1 MSPFEYVP
9 ILKLKMGEVTALNSL
24 KENQKERLLPLFEVV
39 FSGPRKDAAKKDR
52 DTRLASIIDKFLKQ
66 KLPEFPNWL
75 HEARGKHPFILDF
88 NLIYVDSVRE
98 IAIEHLLSKCAENQQ
113 NVIVSVNLAD
123 SNEYK
128 TLVYGY
134 LKKYGYG
141 LCIRVSRTDLSNVPK
156 LEQELADIVADS
168 GLSTSQIDL
177 LIDIKEENDDQ
188 KYTEYFN
195 TAQQLSTLQDW
206 RNIIFANG
214 AFPETMGIFKSG
226 KEHDQS
232 RTDWIRYN
240 AAIANEGLSR
250 KPIYSDYSVRYPIYD
265 PESEKHS
272 PSPTI
277 KYTTE
282 SNWRIMKG
290 AGYDYGHYFVYSLAL
305 VSGST
310 YYGVDHCYGDKI
322 IKEKADKCQSY
333 LEKRAKK
340 GGKLRAK
347 GAGTPE
353 EWIGVTVAHHT
364 VVTLAQLSSQ
374 S

>member
-1 MSPFEYVP
+1 MSPFDYVP

-24 KENQKERLLPLFEVV
+24 KEDQKERLLPLFEVV

-52 DTRLASIIDKFLKQ
+52 DTRLASIVDKFLKQ

-75 HEARGKHPFILDF
+75 HEARGKRPFILDF
-88 NLIYVDSVRE
+88 NLIYVDSARE
-98 IAIEHLLSKCAENQQ
+98 TAVEHLLSKCAENQQ

-123 SNEYK
+123 SDEYK
-128 TLVYGY
+128 TLIYGY

-141 LCIRVSRTDLSNVPK
+141 LCVRVSRTDLGDLAK
-156 LEQELADIVADS
+156 LEQELASIVTNS
-168 GLSTSQIDL
+168 GLDISQIDL

-195 TAQQLSTLQDW
+195 ASQQISTLHDW
-206 RNIIFANG
+206 QNFIFANG

-240 AAIANEGLSR
+240 AAIAGEGLNR
-250 KPIYSDYSVRYPIYD
+250 KPVYSDYSARYPIYD
-265 PESEKHS
+265 PEAERHS

-290 AGYDYGHYFVYSLAL
+290 SNNDYGYYFVYSLAL

-322 IKEKADKCQSY
+322 IKERADKCQSY
-333 LEKRAKK
+333 LEKRSKKK
-340 GGKLRAK
+340 GKLSAK
-347 GAGTPE
+347 GVGGSE
-353 EWIGVTVAHHT
+353 EWIAVTVSHHT
-364 VVTLAQLSSQ
+364 VVTLDQLSNHS
-374 S
+374 